1 MSGSSGLMRQE
12 SSRSAHGHRSDTH
25 ERTVSQTQNSQK
37 EAHLVIHQQSH
48 QGLPTSS
55 SYTIPALH
63 TAQTHGSSLPQI
75 SPKDSPISK
84 APQSSPKPSSQAGQ
98 SGQRALS
105 SSSHNQAQ
113 VVQHQALSS
122 AQAIQA
128 VQHQHHHTT
137 HYTNNPTTTPATTH
151 SPIKTPAPIT
161 ATANQQ
167 PPLLPPDSPFSKP
180 PPNTLAHPSE
190 APSRASLPGVQTNT
204 NDLPSSEL
212 PFEVTAELNQL
223 RAENSQLRALVGQ
236 LQEDNAYVLQ
246 LNDYLLQK
254 VQIVK
259 GWEREGGLG
268 DSMV

>member
-25 ERTVSQTQNSQK
+25 ERTGSQTQNSQK

-48 QGLPTSS
+48 QGLPTSN
-55 SYTIPALH
+55 SYPIPALH

-98 SGQRALS
+98 SVQRALS

-113 VVQHQALSS
+113 VIQHQALSS
-122 AQAIQA
+122 IQA
-128 VQHQHHHTT
+128 APAATHQPTT
-137 HYTNNPTTTPATTH
+137 HNPTTTTTPATTH
-151 SPIKTPAPIT
+151 SAITTPT
-161 ATANQQ
+161 TTNQQ
-167 PPLLPPDSPFSKP
+167 PPLLPPSTASPFLPPDSPFSKP

-190 APSRASLPGVQTNT
+190 APSRASLPGVQT

-259 GWEREGGLG
+259 GWEKESGLG
-268 DSMV
+268 DATV